1 MVITWITENYYPNK
15 GGMAQSCDRIV
26 NGLRNSGWM
35 VHLLHFSNRHSK
47 LTIQK
52 QYNGHYIA
60 IPTGD
65 NYPHALQIGFQLIE
79 KELKKNQKLVAFGGF
94 LPILCVQTYAN
105 WLEIPYSV
113 CIRGNDFDMAI
124 FHYQRKAILLDTLK
138 QASSVITNTSDKALR
153 INQLLKETKAFFIA
167 NGIEDNWQANGQEK
181 SFAQNYRN
189 SYQDKKIIGLFGQL
203 KEKKGTLFF
212 LEGVL
217 QSGHVE
223 NFHFI
228 IAGEIEEMIREFLN
242 IHHFSYEKL
251 EFMERYQLL
260 KYYLCCDWIALPSF
274 YDGMPNVLLEAM
286 SLGIPVIGSNVDG
299 MKDVIQDSNNGLI
312 FNNLNTS
319 DLIFKLQKI
328 LDFTQNELQAI
339 KNNAS
344 KIVKEKY
351 SLSLEIQNFKKI
363 LEII

>member
-26 NGLRNSGWM
+26 NGLRNSGWKI
-35 VHLLHFSNRHSK
+35 HLLHFSNRHSK
-47 LTIQK
+47 VTIQK
-52 QYNGHYIA
+52 QHNGHYISV
-60 IPTGD
+60 PTGD
-65 NYPHALQIGFQLIE
+65 NYPHALQMGFSLVQR
-79 KELKKNQKLVAFGGF
+79 ELKDTEKLVAFGGF
-94 LPILCVQTYAN
+94 LPILCVKTYAN
-105 WLEIPYSV
+105 WMEIPYSV

-138 QASSVITNTSDKALR
+138 HASSVITNTSDKSLR
-153 INQLLKETKAFFIA
+153 INQLLKENKAFFIA
-167 NGIEDNWQANGQEK
+167 NGIEEHWQANSQEMY
-181 SFAQNYRN
+181 FAKAYRDDFK
-189 SYQDKKIIGLFGQL
+189 DKKIIGLFGQL

-223 NFHFI
+223 HFHFI
-228 IAGEIEEMIREFLN
+228 IAGEVEDMIIEFLN

-251 EFMERYQLL
+251 EFMERYQIL

-299 MKDVIQDSNNGLI
+299 MKDVIQNNVNGML
-312 FNNLNTS
+312 FNCLDMA
-319 DLIFKLQKI
+319 DLILSLERI
-328 LDFTQNELQAI
+328 LDYSEKELQII
-339 KNNAS
+339 KEEAS
-344 KIVKEKY
+344 KVVKEKY
-351 SLSLEIQNFKKI
+351 NLGIEIKNFKNVLSI
-363 LEII
+363 T